1 MGPFG
6 QMQSGG
12 RERAGE
18 RVESLARGL
27 GSPERRR
34 ARAGLLA
41 LLGQRGASG
50 LGRQGRKGAGRGT
63 EKETGR
69 GEGKTGPRR
78 WTGLHRVGPA
88 SWVSVRLL
96 FSYFPS
102 LPFSKSNQTQTIRIQ
117 MKFEFKPL

>member
-63 EKETGR
+63 EKETGH
-69 GEGKTGPRR
+69 GEEKLGHGA
-78 WTGLHRVGPA
+78 GLGCTELGRFPGFRPGYCFPI
-88 SWVSVRLL
+88 SFL
-96 FSYFPS
+96 F
-102 LPFSKSNQTQTIRIQ
+102 PFLSQT
-117 MKFEFKPL
+117 KLKLFEFK